1 MGSVPISRWPHLATG
16 TGVALTIPCM
26 PAEPNYPGNDRALFA
41 LWTLFWLLMMAVA
54 IQDDYSDPGVKWW
67 EPILWEGS
75 SCLAAT
81 IWLLLQR
88 RVAHRWDDYLD
99 QPLKWFGKHVVWLP
113 VIAVTFITFVYAV
126 RHGVYALTDET
137 YEHASWPFTFL
148 YESIKLVLFSALWL
162 AIIFG
167 LASFSLWKRERER
180 LLELQ
185 KSLAESQ
192 LAQLKAQLQ
201 PHFLFNALNTISA
214 LMQSDVERADRLLA
228 RLADLLRATL
238 ANSNQ
243 QTSLRE
249 EWKLL
254 GLYASIMQERFAGR
268 VTLAWNASEEALDAA
283 VPAMLLQPL
292 LENAYKHGVERSNEP
307 VAIRVDA
314 HRKGNEL
321 KVRIHNTGEWNASG
335 SAGIGVRNCR
345 ERLALVYG
353 DRAKLTLVSDADGV
367 TASVTVPYTRFR
379 A

>member
-1 MGSVPISRWPHLATG
+1 
-16 TGVALTIPCM
+16 M
-26 PAEPNYPGNDRALFA
+26 PPEPNYPGDKRALFA
-41 LWTLFWLLMMAVA
+41 LWTLFWLLIMAVA
-54 IQDDYSDPGVKWW
+54 IQEHFSDPHVKWW

-81 IWLLLQR
+81 AWILLQQ
-88 RVAHRWDDYLD
+88 RVAHRWDEYLA
-99 QPLKWFGKHVVWLP
+99 QPLKWFGKHLLWLP
-113 VIAVTFITFVYAV
+113 VIAVTFITFIYAF
-126 RHGVYALTDET
+126 RHGVYALTGKT
-137 YEHASWPFTFL
+137 YEHAPWPYTFL
-148 YESIKLVLFSALWL
+148 YESIKLVLFTALWL

-167 LASFSLWKRERER
+167 LASFSLWRRERER

-214 LMQSDVERADRLLA
+214 LMQSDVERADRLLT

-238 ANSNQ
+238 VSARQ

-254 GLYASIMQERFAGR
+254 ELYASIMQERFADR
-268 VTLAWNASEEALDAA
+268 VTLTWNASEEALEAA

-292 LENAYKHGVERSNEP
+292 LENAFKHGVERSGVP
-307 VAIRVDA
+307 VAIRIEA
-314 HRKGNEL
+314 HRGGDEL
-321 KVRIHNTGEWNASG
+321 RILVHNTGSWNPAETS
-335 SAGIGVRNCR
+335 GIGVRNCR

-353 DRAKLTLVSDADGV
+353 TRATLTVAPDADGV
-367 TASVTVPYTRFR
+367 TASVSLPYERYC
-379 A
+379 

>member
-1 MGSVPISRWPHLATG
+1 
-16 TGVALTIPCM
+16 M
-26 PAEPNYPGNDRALFA
+26 PAEPNYPGSDRALFA

-54 IQDDYSDPGVKWW
+54 IQDHYSDPGVRWW

-81 IWLLLQR
+81 IWILLQR

-99 QPLKWFGKHVVWLP
+99 QPLKWFGKHAVWLP
-113 VIAVTFITFVYAV
+113 VIAVTFITFIYAV
-126 RHGVYALTDET
+126 RHGVYALTGET
-137 YEHASWPFTFL
+137 YEHASWPYTFL

-214 LMQSDVERADRLLA
+214 LMQSDVERADRLLT

-238 ANSNQ
+238 ANSHQ

-254 GLYASIMQERFAGR
+254 ELYASIMQERFAGR
-268 VTLAWNASEEALDAA
+268 VTLTWNASEQALDAA

-292 LENAYKHGVERSNEP
+292 LENAYKHGVDRSTEP
-307 VAIRVDA
+307 VSIRVDA
-314 HRKGNEL
+314 QRQGDEL
-321 KVRIHNTGEWNASG
+321 CILIHNTGSWNPAETS
-335 SAGIGVRNCR
+335 GIGVRNCR

-353 DRAKLTLVSDADGV
+353 DRASLMVAPDADGV
-367 TASVTVPYTRFR
+367 VASVTIPYEKFR

>member
-1 MGSVPISRWPHLATG
+1 
-16 TGVALTIPCM
+16 M
-26 PAEPNYPGNDRALFA
+26 PAEPNDTKRALFA
-41 LWTLFWLLMMAVA
+41 LWTLFWLLMIAVA
-54 IQDDYSDPGVKWW
+54 IQDNFSDPSLRWW

-81 IWLLLQR
+81 LWILLQR
-88 RVAHRWDDYLD
+88 RVAHRWDEYLD
-99 QPLKWFGKHVVWLP
+99 QPLKWFGKHLVWLP
-113 VIAVTFITFVYAV
+113 VIAVTFITFIYAV

-137 YEHASWPFTFL
+137 YEHASWPYIFL

-167 LASFSLWKRERER
+167 LESFSSWKRERER
-180 LLELQ
+180 LLALQ

-228 RLADLLRATL
+228 RLADLLRASL
-238 ANSNQ
+238 AVSAHH

-249 EWKLL
+249 EWHVLE
-254 GLYASIMQERFAGR
+254 LYASIMQERFAGR
-268 VTLAWNASEEALDAA
+268 VTLTWNASDEALGAA

-292 LENAYKHGVERSNEP
+292 LENAYKHGVERSSQHVN
-307 VAIRVDA
+307 IRVAARRSGDD
-314 HRKGNEL
+314 L
-321 KVRIHNTGEWNASG
+321 RIEVHNTGTLTTNEG
-335 SAGIGVRNCR
+335 GGIGLRNCR

-353 DRAKLTLVSDADGV
+353 SKAILTVAADTDGV
-367 TASVTVPYTRFR
+367 TASVSLPYERHR
-379 A
+379 S